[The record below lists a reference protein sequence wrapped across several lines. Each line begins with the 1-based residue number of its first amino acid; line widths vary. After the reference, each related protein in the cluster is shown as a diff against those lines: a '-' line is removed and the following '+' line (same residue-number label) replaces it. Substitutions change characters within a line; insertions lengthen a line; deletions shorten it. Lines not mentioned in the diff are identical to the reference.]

1 MASDPARRARGGLA
15 VTPVSIADAWG
26 CVPWYARPFGPG
38 DVPCAVPWP
47 YSARTACFAGD
58 RAYAPRDVCALPRA
72 PRPVDTRP
80 RPVDTRA
87 RTLVTRRGPVRYR
100 HREDGAIVFVRLAR
114 VSASTPLRLAR
125 GVTCAI

>member
-1 MASDPARRARGGLA
+1 VDPDPARRARGGLA

-47 YSARTACFAGD
+47 YSARSACFAGD
-58 RAYAPRDVCALPRA
+58 RAYAPRDVCAPPRA
-72 PRPVDTRP
+72 PRPVDTR
-80 RPVDTRA
+80 A
-87 RTLVTRRGPVRYR
+87 RTIVTRRGPVRYR

-114 VSASTPLRLAR
+114 VCDRTALRFAR